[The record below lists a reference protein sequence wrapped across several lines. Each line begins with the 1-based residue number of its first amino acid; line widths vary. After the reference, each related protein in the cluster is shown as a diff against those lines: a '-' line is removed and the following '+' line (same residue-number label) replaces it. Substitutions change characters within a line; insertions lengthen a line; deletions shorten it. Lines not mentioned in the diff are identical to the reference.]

1 MTTAPIHL
9 LIVEDQTIVREGLCA
24 MLATKPGLS
33 VAGVAAD
40 GEEAVQQALRLRP
53 DVIVM
58 DLLMPKKGGISA
70 TQDIIERWP
79 EARVLILTSFSDDAQ
94 IIEALRAGAMG
105 YVLKQDVGQELVNAI
120 HQVHAGQSPL
130 NPLVARR
137 LVQSLTTPRVVDTL
151 AERLT
156 DRELEVARLVTRGYD
171 NQRIA
176 TTLDISIR
184 TVGTHVANILRK
196 GEVANR
202 TQLARLMLKQGLA
215 SLYEE

>member
-1 MTTAPIHL
+1 MTTPIHI

-24 MLATKPGLS
+24 MLSTKPGLS
-33 VAGVAAD
+33 VAGMAAD
-40 GEEAVQQALRLRP
+40 GEEAVPQALRLRP

-58 DLLMPKKGGISA
+58 DLFMPKKDGICA
-70 TQDIIERWP
+70 TREIIERWP

-94 IIEALRAGAMG
+94 IVEALRAGAMG

-137 LVQSLTTPRVVDTL
+137 LVQSLTTPRVADTL

-156 DRELEVARLVTRGYD
+156 DRELEIARLVARGYD

-176 TTLDISIR
+176 TTLGISIR
-184 TVGTHVANILRK
+184 TVGTHVTNILHK
-196 GEVANR
+196 ADAANR

>member
-1 MTTAPIHL
+1 MTTPINL

-33 VAGVAAD
+33 IAGVAAD

-58 DLLMPKKGGISA
+58 DLLMPKKSGIGA
-70 TQDIIERWP
+70 TQEIIERWP
-79 EARVLILTSFSDDAQ
+79 EARVLILTSYSDDAQ

-105 YVLKQDVGQELVNAI
+105 FVLKQDVGQELINAI

-137 LVQSLTTPRVVDTL
+137 LVQSLTAPRAADTL

-156 DRELEVARLVTRGYD
+156 DRELEIARLVARGYD
-171 NQRIA
+171 NQHIA
-176 TTLDISIR
+176 NSLGISIR
-184 TVGTHVANILRK
+184 TVGTHITNILHK
-196 GEVANR
+196 ADVANR
-202 TQLARLMLKQGLA
+202 TQLARLVLKQGLA

>member
-1 MTTAPIHL
+1 MTPIHI

-24 MLATKPGLS
+24 MLSTKPGLS
-33 VAGVAAD
+33 VVGVDAD
-40 GEEAVQQALRLRP
+40 GEEAVPQALRLRP

-58 DLLMPKKGGISA
+58 DLIMPGKGGICA
-70 TQDIIERWP
+70 TREIIEQWP

-94 IIEALRAGAMG
+94 IVDALRAGAVG

-120 HQVHAGQSPL
+120 HQVHAGQTPL

-137 LVQSLTTPRVVDTL
+137 LVQSLTTPRVINTL

-156 DRELEVARLVTRGYD
+156 NRELEIARLVARGYD

-176 TTLDISIR
+176 TALGISIR
-184 TVGTHVANILRK
+184 TVGTHITNILHK
-196 GEVANR
+196 ADVANR

>member
-58 DLLMPKKGGISA
+58 DLLMPKKGGIGA

-196 GEVANR
+196 AEVANR

>member
-1 MTTAPIHL
+1 MTAPIQL

-58 DLLMPKKGGISA
+58 DLLMPRKDGIGA
-70 TQDIIERWP
+70 TQEIIQHWP

-94 IIEALRAGAMG
+94 IIEALCAGAMG
-105 YVLKQDVGQELVNAI
+105 YVLKQDVGQELINAI

-156 DRELEVARLVTRGYD
+156 DRELEVARLVTRGFD

-176 TTLDISIR
+176 DMLDISIR

-196 GEVANR
+196 AEVANR
-202 TQLARLMLKQGLA
+202 TQLARMMLKQGLA

>member
-1 MTTAPIHL
+1 MTAPIQL

-40 GEEAVQQALRLRP
+40 GQEAVQQALRLRP

-58 DLLMPKKGGISA
+58 DLFMPKKDGICA
-70 TQDIIERWP
+70 TREIIERWP
-79 EARVLILTSFSDDAQ
+79 EARVLILTSFSDDTQ
-94 IIEALRAGAMG
+94 IVEALRAGAMG

-137 LVQSLTTPRVVDTL
+137 LVQSLTTPRVADTL

-156 DRELEVARLVTRGYD
+156 DRELEIARLVARGYD

-176 TTLDISIR
+176 TTLGISIR
-184 TVGTHVANILRK
+184 TVGTHVTNILHK
-196 GEVANR
+196 ADAANR

>member
-1 MTTAPIHL
+1 MTAPIQL

-58 DLLMPKKGGISA
+58 DLLMPRKDGIGA
-70 TQDIIERWP
+70 TQEIIQHWP

-105 YVLKQDVGQELVNAI
+105 YVLKQDVGQELINAI

-137 LVQSLTTPRVVDTL
+137 LVQSLTTPRVADTL

-156 DRELEVARLVTRGYD
+156 DRELEVARLVTRGFD

-176 TTLDISIR
+176 DMLDISIR

-196 GEVANR
+196 AEVANR
-202 TQLARLMLKQGLA
+202 TQLARMMLKQGLA

>member
-1 MTTAPIHL
+1 MTAPIQL

-58 DLLMPKKGGISA
+58 DLLMPRKDGIGA
-70 TQDIIERWP
+70 TQEIIQHWP

-105 YVLKQDVGQELVNAI
+105 YVLKQDVGQELINAI

-196 GEVANR
+196 AEVANR
-202 TQLARLMLKQGLA
+202 TQLARMMLKQGLA

>member
-1 MTTAPIHL
+1 MTVPISL

-24 MLATKPGLS
+24 MLSTKPGLS
-33 VAGVAAD
+33 IAGVAAD
-40 GEEAVQQALRLRP
+40 GEEAVRQALQLRP

-58 DLLMPKKGGISA
+58 DLLMPRKNGIGA
-70 TQDIIERWP
+70 TQEIIEHWP

-94 IIEALRAGAMG
+94 IIEALRAGAVG
-105 YVLKQDVGQELVNAI
+105 YVLKQDVGQELINAI

-137 LVQSLTTPRVVDTL
+137 LVQSLTTPRVVNTL
-151 AERLT
+151 AEQLT
-156 DRELEVARLVTRGYD
+156 DRELEIARLVSRGYD

-176 TTLDISIR
+176 STLGISIR
-184 TVGTHVANILRK
+184 TVGTHITNILDK
-196 GEVANR
+196 ADVSNR

-215 SLYEE
+215 SLYED

>member
-1 MTTAPIHL
+1 MTPIHI

-24 MLATKPGLS
+24 MLSTKPGLS
-33 VAGVAAD
+33 VVGVAAD
-40 GEEAVQQALRLRP
+40 GEEAVPQALRLRP

-58 DLLMPKKGGISA
+58 DLIMPGKGGICA
-70 TQDIIERWP
+70 TREIIEQWP

-94 IIEALRAGAMG
+94 IVDALRAGAVC

-120 HQVHAGQSPL
+120 HQVHAGQTPL

-137 LVQSLTTPRVVDTL
+137 LVQSLTTPRAINTL

-156 DRELEVARLVTRGYD
+156 NRELEIARLVARGYD

-176 TTLDISIR
+176 TALGISIR
-184 TVGTHVANILRK
+184 TVGTHITNILHK
-196 GEVANR
+196 ADVANR

>member
-1 MTTAPIHL
+1 MTAPIQL

-58 DLLMPKKGGISA
+58 DLLMPRKDGIGA
-70 TQDIIERWP
+70 TQEIIQHWP

-105 YVLKQDVGQELVNAI
+105 YVLKQDVGQELINAI

-156 DRELEVARLVTRGYD
+156 DRELEVARLVTRGFD

-176 TTLDISIR
+176 DMLEISIR

-196 GEVANR
+196 AEVANR
-202 TQLARLMLKQGLA
+202 TQLARMMLKQGLA

>member
-1 MTTAPIHL
+1 MTPIHI

-24 MLATKPGLS
+24 MLSTKPGLT
-33 VAGVAAD
+33 VVGVAAD
-40 GEEAVQQALRLRP
+40 GEEAVPQALRLRP

-58 DLLMPKKGGISA
+58 DLIMPGKGGICA
-70 TQDIIERWP
+70 TQEIIEQWP

-94 IIEALRAGAMG
+94 IVDALRAGAVG

-120 HQVHAGQSPL
+120 HQVHAGQTPL

-137 LVQSLTTPRVVDTL
+137 LVQSLTTPRAINTL

-156 DRELEVARLVTRGYD
+156 NRELEIARLVARGYD

-176 TTLDISIR
+176 TALGISIR
-184 TVGTHVANILRK
+184 TVGTHITNILHK
-196 GEVANR
+196 ADVANR

>member
-1 MTTAPIHL
+1 MTVPISL

-24 MLATKPGLS
+24 MLSTKPGLS
-33 VAGVAAD
+33 IAGVAAD
-40 GEEAVQQALRLRP
+40 GEEAVRQALRLRP

-58 DLLMPKKGGISA
+58 DLLMPRKNGIGA
-70 TQDIIERWP
+70 TQEIIEHWP

-94 IIEALRAGAMG
+94 IIEALRAGAVG
-105 YVLKQDVGQELVNAI
+105 YVLKQDVGQELINAI

-137 LVQSLTTPRVVDTL
+137 LVQSLTTPRVVNTL
-151 AERLT
+151 AEQLT
-156 DRELEVARLVTRGYD
+156 DRELEIARLVSRGYD

-176 TTLDISIR
+176 STLGISIR
-184 TVGTHVANILRK
+184 TVGTHITNILDK
-196 GEVANR
+196 ADVSNR

-215 SLYEE
+215 SLYED

>member
-1 MTTAPIHL
+1 MTTPIQL

-58 DLLMPKKGGISA
+58 DLLMPRKDGIGA
-70 TQDIIERWP
+70 TQEIIQHWP

-105 YVLKQDVGQELVNAI
+105 YVLKQDVGQELINAI

-156 DRELEVARLVTRGYD
+156 DRELEVARLVTRGFD

-176 TTLDISIR
+176 DMLDISIR

-196 GEVANR
+196 AEVANR
-202 TQLARLMLKQGLA
+202 TQLARMMLKQGLA

>member
-1 MTTAPIHL
+1 MTPIHI

-24 MLATKPGLS
+24 MLSTKPGLS
-33 VAGVAAD
+33 VVGVAAD
-40 GEEAVQQALRLRP
+40 GEEAVPQALRLRP

-58 DLLMPKKGGISA
+58 DLIMPGKGGICA
-70 TQDIIERWP
+70 TREIIEQWP

-94 IIEALRAGAMG
+94 IVDALRAGAVG

-120 HQVHAGQSPL
+120 HQVHAGQTPL

-137 LVQSLTTPRVVDTL
+137 LVQSLTTPRAINTL

-156 DRELEVARLVTRGYD
+156 NRELEIARLVARGYD

-176 TTLDISIR
+176 TALGISIR
-184 TVGTHVANILRK
+184 TVGTHITNILHK
-196 GEVANR
+196 ADVANR

>member
-1 MTTAPIHL
+1 MTPIHI

-24 MLATKPGLS
+24 MLSTKPGLS
-33 VAGVAAD
+33 VVGVAAD
-40 GEEAVQQALRLRP
+40 GEEAVPQALRLRP

-58 DLLMPKKGGISA
+58 DLIMPGKGGICA
-70 TQDIIERWP
+70 TREIIEQWP

-94 IIEALRAGAMG
+94 IVDALRAGAVG

-120 HQVHAGQSPL
+120 HQVHAGQTPL

-137 LVQSLTTPRVVDTL
+137 LVQSLTTPRVINTL

-156 DRELEVARLVTRGYD
+156 NRELEIARLVARGYD

-176 TTLDISIR
+176 TALGISIR
-184 TVGTHVANILRK
+184 TVGTHITNILHK
-196 GEVANR
+196 ADVANR

>member
-1 MTTAPIHL
+1 MTAPIQL

-58 DLLMPKKGGISA
+58 DLLMPRKDGIGA
-70 TQDIIERWP
+70 TQEIIQHWP

-105 YVLKQDVGQELVNAI
+105 YVLKQDVGQELINAI

-156 DRELEVARLVTRGYD
+156 DRELEVARLVTRGFD

-176 TTLDISIR
+176 DMLDISIR

-196 GEVANR
+196 AEVANR
-202 TQLARLMLKQGLA
+202 TQLARMMLKQGLA

>member
-1 MTTAPIHL
+1 MTPIHI

-24 MLATKPGLS
+24 MLSTKPGLS
-33 VAGVAAD
+33 VVGVAAD
-40 GEEAVQQALRLRP
+40 GEEAVPQALRLRP

-58 DLLMPKKGGISA
+58 DLIMPGKGGICA
-70 TQDIIERWP
+70 TREIIEQWP

-94 IIEALRAGAMG
+94 IVDALRAGAVG

-120 HQVHAGQSPL
+120 HQVHAGQTPL

-137 LVQSLTTPRVVDTL
+137 LVQSLTTPRATDTL
-151 AERLT
+151 ADRLT
-156 DRELEVARLVTRGYD
+156 NRELEIARLVARGYD

-176 TTLDISIR
+176 TALGISIR
-184 TVGTHVANILRK
+184 TVGTHITNILHK
-196 GEVANR
+196 ADVANR

>member
-1 MTTAPIHL
+1 MTSPIQI

-24 MLATKPGLS
+24 MLATKPGLH

-40 GEEAVQQALRLRP
+40 GEEAVPQALRLRP

-58 DLLMPKKGGISA
+58 DLLMPKKGGICA
-70 TQDIIERWP
+70 TREI
-79 EARVLILTSFSDDAQ
+79 V
-94 IIEALRAGAMG
+94 EALRAGAMG
-105 YVLKQDVGQELVNAI
+105 YVLKQDVGEELVNAI
-120 HQVHAGQSPL
+120 HQIHAGQSPL

-137 LVQSLTTPRVVDTL
+137 LVQSLTTPRVADTL

-156 DRELEVARLVTRGYD
+156 NRELEVARLVAHGYD

-176 TTLDISIR
+176 DALSISIR
-184 TVGTHVANILRK
+184 TVGTHVANILDK
-196 GEVANR
+196 ADVSNR

>member
-1 MTTAPIHL
+1 MTAPINL

-33 VAGVAAD
+33 IAGVAAD
-40 GEEAVQQALRLRP
+40 GEEAVRQALRLRP

-58 DLLMPKKGGISA
+58 DLLMPRKSGIGA
-70 TQDIIERWP
+70 TQEIIERWP

-94 IIEALRAGAMG
+94 IVEALRAGAMG
-105 YVLKQDVGQELVNAI
+105 YVLKQDVGQELINAI

-137 LVQSLTTPRVVDTL
+137 LVQSLTAPRAPDTL
-151 AERLT
+151 AEQLT
-156 DRELEVARLVTRGYD
+156 DRELEIARFVARGYD

-176 TTLDISIR
+176 ITLGISIR
-184 TVGTHVANILRK
+184 TVGTHITNILHK
-196 GEVANR
+196 ADVANR

>member
-1 MTTAPIHL
+1 MTVPISL

-24 MLATKPGLS
+24 MLSTKPGLS
-33 VAGVAAD
+33 IAGVAAD
-40 GEEAVQQALRLRP
+40 GEEAVRQALQLRP

-58 DLLMPKKGGISA
+58 DLLMPRKNGIGA
-70 TQDIIERWP
+70 TQEIIEHWP

-105 YVLKQDVGQELVNAI
+105 YVLKQDVGQELINAI

-137 LVQSLTTPRVVDTL
+137 LVQSLTTPRVVNTL
-151 AERLT
+151 AEQLT
-156 DRELEVARLVTRGYD
+156 DRELEIARLVSRGYD

-176 TTLDISIR
+176 STLGISIR
-184 TVGTHVANILRK
+184 TVGTHITNILDK
-196 GEVANR
+196 ADVSNR

-215 SLYEE
+215 SLYED

>member
-1 MTTAPIHL
+1 MTTPIHI

-24 MLATKPGLS
+24 MLSTKPGLS
-33 VAGVAAD
+33 VAGMAAD
-40 GEEAVQQALRLRP
+40 GEEAVPQALRLRP
-53 DVIVM
+53 DVVVM
-58 DLLMPKKGGISA
+58 DLFMPKKDGICA
-70 TQDIIERWP
+70 TREIIERWP

-94 IIEALRAGAMG
+94 IVEALRAGAMG

-137 LVQSLTTPRVVDTL
+137 LVQSLTTPRVADTL

-156 DRELEVARLVTRGYD
+156 DRELEIARLVARGYD

-176 TTLDISIR
+176 TTLGISIR
-184 TVGTHVANILRK
+184 TVGTHVTNILHK
-196 GEVANR
+196 ADAANR
-202 TQLARLMLKQGLA
+202 PNKEPARA
-215 SLYEE
+215 R

>member
-58 DLLMPKKGGISA
+58 DLLMPKKGGIGA